1 MLENLSE
8 QVRECLRHADECA
21 HGAKSAKDPQLR
33 QDLLQMEGRWLS
45 LARSY
50 LFSESL
56 SFSAHMKEKTAEGL
70 LKVEEFSRKLAER
83 MKPQR

>member
-8 QVRECLRHADECA
+8 EVRECLRHADQCA
-21 HGAKSAKDPQLR
+21 HDAKSAKDPQLR

-56 SFSAHMKEKTAEGL
+56 SFSAHMKGKRLEDL
-70 LKVEEFSRKLAER
+70 LKVEQFARKLAER
-83 MKPQR
+83 MKSQQ